1 MRARLWVQRM
11 RTLRDYA
18 ALCQDQEAPFGI
30 KCERVTEDRGVGV
43 FATRAGDGCETGAV
57 VMPGRI
63 ADGKGQ
69 VAEIEKGEKRR
80 KKRRVATGHES
91 TRESKER

>member
-30 KCERVTEDRGVGV
+30 KSERVTEDRGVGV
-43 FATRAGDGCETGAV
+43 FATGTGDGCETGAV

-63 ADGKGQ
+63 ADGKG
-69 VAEIEKGEKRR
+69 AGCKN
-80 KKRRVATGHES
+80 
-91 TRESKER
+91 